1 MDLIQYLSQGKDKKG
16 KLIKRKGK
24 KKLDRIPRRGRGFG
38 QRHRAYREKKEK
50 DSSKKPQKSLFQTAD
65 ELIKKDN
72 PKRKKQFREE

>member
-38 QRHRAYREKKEK
+38 QRHRAYRETKEK
-50 DSSKKPQKSLFQTAD
+50 DSSVDKQLLALLTILTKQNQTAVD
-65 ELIKKDN
+65 L
-72 PKRKKQFREE
+72 

>member
-50 DSSKKPQKSLFQTAD
+50 DSSVDKQLLALLTISNSSRFIKPRSIKS
-65 ELIKKDN
+65 IY
-72 PKRKKQFREE
+72 